1 LTLAS
6 EVVNKGVSIGEVSQS
21 HRRRSRLGPETVK
34 DAQRASAPR
43 NLRLAGGSRGH
54 RTSYRLSMLTK
65 SQLSLEDAKAA
76 AAAAAAVARENGWT
90 VVIAILDD
98 GGHLQYLERMDEV
111 QLGSVVVAQEK
122 ARTALLFKRPTKA
135 IENAVLGGRTVMMGL
150 PGATPI
156 EGGLPL
162 INQGKIIGAV
172 GVSGVLS
179 SQDGIVAKAAADM
192 IEAL

>member
-1 LTLAS
+1 
-6 EVVNKGVSIGEVSQS
+6 
-21 HRRRSRLGPETVK
+21 
-34 DAQRASAPR
+34 
-43 NLRLAGGSRGH
+43 
-54 RTSYRLSMLTK
+54 MLTK